1 MAHLS
6 HEEKMQYTSVFL
18 QLDEELGN
26 REGALDIKAFEKY
39 LFMCGYRLSKERV
52 AEVFCRADID
62 GNWKITLDEFLAR
75 LPHLAPQGSP
85 EARAAVIRRRFE
97 ESDLNHDGFLTFD
110 ELTVL
115 MGGIQDD
122 QEALKELVKCML
134 DKWDEDGDGKINFE
148 EFLTLYLEADLEEDD
163 FADEDAFAAGGG
175 EEGEANT
182 GGGDERGE
190 EEHAELKQDPEEPT
204 EEDPEKPK
212 DVSTAEEEEPEKPKD
227 VSTAEEEEPE
237 KSKDVS
243 TSKNVKDKQEEE
255 KSCGEERKNP
265 ERKGKVGGAVSVKD
279 MAARLEK
286 MSG

>member
-26 REGALDIKAFEKY
+26 GEGALDIKAFEKY
-39 LFMCGYRLSKERV
+39 LFMCGYRISKERV

-97 ESDLNHDGFLTFD
+97 NSDLNHDGFLTFD

-122 QEALKELVKCML
+122 QEALKELVKCIL

-148 EFLTLYLEADLEEDD
+148 EFLTLYLESDLEEDD
-163 FADEDAFAAGGG
+163 FSDVDAFAAEGG

-212 DVSTAEEEEPEKPKD
+212 DVSTAEEEEPEK
-227 VSTAEEEEPE
+227 
-237 KSKDVS
+237 SKDVS
-243 TSKNVKDKQEEE
+243 TSKNVKDKQEEK
-255 KSCGEERKNP
+255 KSCGGERKDA